1 VRRIAVTAFAVAACS
16 VALAAAATAA
26 PGDKVRLCHG
36 TASDSNP
43 YVLISVSEN
52 ALGGHL
58 DGTGPGHGKNNH
70 PDFVLQDGQS
80 DCGDGTGG
88 GEE

>member
-1 VRRIAVTAFAVAACS
+1 MKRIPRVTMAIAACVCGVGVAAAQAS
-16 VALAAAATAA
+16 N
-26 PGDKVRLCHG
+26 GDKVLLCHG

-58 DGTGPGHGKNNH
+58 DGHGDNNH
-70 PDFVLQDGQS
+70 PDFLLPPGAA
-80 DCGDGTGG
+80 DCSGGELGDGP
-88 GEE
+88 GE